1 MKKNSHIIQLP
12 ELEEREMKI
21 FKIIG
26 KNPRHFDE
34 IMTESGYNFG
44 ELTSILMSLES
55 KGYIEEI
62 GGNFYKRKV

>member
-1 MKKNSHIIQLP
+1 M
-12 ELEEREMKI
+12 RI

-34 IMTESGYNFG
+34 IMVESGYNFG

-62 GGNFYKRKV
+62 GGNFYKR